1 MTTKYELKNV
11 DVHAWIDQMGNP
23 FFSITSRQHNTYDV
37 FFQRKGAVEELA
49 DTFQSEISEIE
60 EWLNLGFLKK

>member
-11 DVHAWIDQMGNP
+11 DVHAWVDVMGNP

-37 FFQRKGAVEELA
+37 FYQRKGAVEELA
-49 DTFQSEISEIE
+49 RTFKSEISVIQAEISEIE
-60 EWLNLGFLKK
+60 E